1 MNIYSKLTVLCL
13 FLVITSGSILFIF
26 TNRKFQ
32 KAFKEEIRA
41 SVRQQSN
48 ESIISIDRFIYS
60 RLNDLQFAA
69 KNPILRNPN
78 VSQESM
84 IRFLQDLSSTNDVF
98 YSFSFFDM
106 NRIRLADSKRLS
118 LGKQHGYRLY
128 WTELSEEKPL
138 VMDVSKSESVGRV
151 VMHFAQIIKD
161 GSGESVGV
169 LVGRVLIEELY
180 NVLGNYSLTAN
191 QTRKLNVNLINN
203 EGLILYSNTNPD
215 GVLKERYAD
224 FNIINQQ
231 QTETDSSF
239 FETEDKLY
247 FIAQEKGYK
256 NYKGNEW
263 KLILSIS
270 KEDAFVPLAI
280 IQRELIWIIV
290 PVLIG
295 SIILALVAANLF
307 VKPIV
312 KLSRAAS
319 EIGKGNFNVDLRV
332 KSKDEV
338 GNLARQLFKTSQIL
352 IKQIEKQKVLN
363 RKLEDQKKEISSQK
377 ELLEHANI
385 QVRDS
390 IYYAERIQKS
400 MLPDTSTI
408 RRLLRDGMVIYMPK
422 DIVSGDFYWFERVRK
437 GRNEYLVVACADCTG
452 HGVPGAIMSIMGSNQ
467 LTNIVYYQNNL
478 DPQKILAR
486 LDKTIKFELYRE
498 ELDAVKKDGME
509 IGVCVIN
516 LDEDILEFS
525 GMGLPLYLI
534 RDGKMKIYKGPRL
547 MAGGTDGDEKEV
559 EDQLNKDIIKLQ
571 KRDRIYMASDGY
583 QDQFGGT
590 EDKKFMGKNFRQLLL
605 DTSGEKMSKQ
615 QEILIDTFK
624 KWKKNYPQ
632 TDDVVILGFEV

>member
-13 FLVITSGSILFIF
+13 FLVITSGSILFFF
-26 TNRKFQ
+26 TNQKFQ
-32 KAFKEEIRA
+32 KSLKEEIRA

-48 ESIISIDRFIYS
+48 ESIVSIDRFIYS
-60 RLNDLQFAA
+60 RLNDIQFAA
-69 KNPILRNPN
+69 KNSIFTDPN
-78 VSQESM
+78 VGQEEM
-84 IRFLQDLSSTNDVF
+84 ISFLQELSKTNDVF
-98 YSFSFFDM
+98 YSFSFFNM

-151 VMHFAQIIKD
+151 VMHFAKIIKD
-161 GSGESVGV
+161 ENGESVGV

-191 QTRKLNVNLINN
+191 ETRKLNVNLVNS

-215 GVLKERYAD
+215 GVLKEKYAD
-224 FNIINQQ
+224 FDIIEESN
-231 QTETDSSF
+231 TDSSF
-239 FETEDKLY
+239 FETEEKLY

-270 KEDAFVPLAI
+270 KEDAFVPLTI
-280 IQRELIWIIV
+280 IQRELIWIVI

-295 SIILALVAANLF
+295 SILLALIAANLF

-312 KLSRAAS
+312 KLSRSAS
-319 EIGKGNFNVDLRV
+319 EIGKGNFNVDLEV
-332 KSKDEV
+332 KTRDEV

-363 RKLEDQKKEISSQK
+363 RKLEDQKKEISKQK
-377 ELLEHANI
+377 EQLEHANI

-400 MLPDTSTI
+400 MLPDSSSI
-408 RRLLRDGMVIYMPK
+408 RRLLRDGMVIYKPK

-437 GRNEYLVVACADCTG
+437 GRNEYLVIACADCTG

-498 ELDAVKKDGME
+498 EIDVVKKDGME
-509 IGVCVIN
+509 IGVCVMN
-516 LDEDILEFS
+516 LDTDTLEFS
-525 GMGLPLYLI
+525 GMGLPLYFV
-534 RDGKMKIYKGPRL
+534 REGKMKVYKGPRL

-559 EDQLNKDIIKLQ
+559 EEQLNKDVIKLE
-571 KRDRIYMASDGY
+571 KKDRIYMASDGY
-583 QDQFGGT
+583 QDQFGGS

-605 DTSGEKMSKQ
+605 DTSNEKMSKQ
-615 QEILIDTFK
+615 KEILEDTFM
-624 KWKKNYPQ
+624 KWKKSYPQ
-632 TDDVVILGFEV
+632 TDDIVILGFEI